1 MKKSLLSFLFLI
13 QLQICLGQLVL
24 NTNVT
29 AIGLANYLAG
39 SGVNISNA
47 TGQFG
52 QASKATF
59 TNSGVTGFSMPS
71 GIILSTGPLTNIN
84 DTSIFLNSIDMG
96 LPGDPQLNALIPSG
110 ATEDASVLEFD
121 FAVASDTVEFEFIF
135 SSEEYNEYVLTNFTD
150 VFGFFIS
157 GPGFTPNTNLAV
169 IPGTSTPIS
178 INTINN
184 GNSNGTSS
192 GPCTNCNY
200 YIDNAG
206 TGAVALSNDGFTVP
220 VKLRFGI
227 QPCTTYHLKLAIADV
242 GDGQN
247 DSYVAIRQGSF
258 NAISQVHI
266 LHNGSPA
273 VSPLNLCA
281 GGSLILSSPT
291 GPAYAWNVGDTTQ
304 CITVTAPG
312 NYSLYIWNGFCFSF
326 SNQIQVASSG
336 SITAPVIVQNGTTLA
351 MTGTAP
357 AGTTYQWFQE
367 CTPIAGATSSTYT
380 PTSQGCYTLV
390 IYNGNCEASSN
401 EICTGT
407 TGIVENRMESFS
419 IYPHPVSGSA
429 TVTTGFETGTTTE
442 YSLFDMTGREVMQ
455 KGKVN
460 TPNFE
465 IQKGNLPDGVYLLEV
480 QNNKHNEII
489 RQKIVFN

>member
-24 NTNVT
+24 NTAVSAT
-29 AIGLANYLAG
+29 GLANYLAG

-47 TGQFG
+47 TGQFA

-71 GIILSTGPLTNIN
+71 GIILSTGELNYVNGPSTVFNSTN
-84 DTSIFLNSIDMG
+84 LG
-96 LPGDPQLNALIPSG
+96 LSGDPQLNALVMGSV
-110 ATEDASVLEFD
+110 TDDASFLEFD
-121 FAVASDTVEFEFIF
+121 FTVASDSAEFEFVF
-135 SSEEYNEYVLTNFTD
+135 SSEEYNEWVLSGFRD
-150 VFGFFIS
+150 VFGFFIT
-157 GPGFTPNTNLAV
+157 GPGYTPNTNLAV
-169 IPGTSTPIS
+169 LPGTSTPINV
-178 INTINN
+178 NTVNN
-184 GNSNGTSS
+184 GNSVDSSS

-200 YIDNAG
+200 YIDNVS
-206 TGAVALSNDGFTVP
+206 TGAVALSMDGFTVP
-220 VKLRFGI
+220 IKVKFAV
-227 QPCTTYHLKLAIADV
+227 QPCVTYHIKMAIADV
-242 GDGQN
+242 GDN
-247 DSYVAIRQGSF
+247 IFDSQVAIRFQSF
-258 NAISQVHI
+258 SALGQISI
-266 LHNGSPA
+266 LNNGLPVS
-273 VSPLNLCA
+273 SPLSLCS
-281 GGSLILSSPT
+281 GGSLLLSSPAAPT
-291 GPAYAWNVGDTTQ
+291 HYWTTGDTTQ

-312 NYSLYIWNGFCFSF
+312 TYEMYVMNGFCFAF
-326 SNQIQVASSG
+326 SGQLQVVSSG

-351 MTGTAP
+351 MTVTAP

-367 CTPIAGATSSTYT
+367 CTPIAGATSSSYT

-390 IYNGNCEASSN
+390 IYNGTCEASSN

-407 TGIVENRMESFS
+407 TGIAENGTESFG

-429 TVTTGFETGTTTE
+429 TVTTGFEIGTTTE
-442 YSLFDMTGREVMQ
+442 YSLFDMTGRVVIQ

-465 IQKGNLPDGVYLLEV
+465 IQKGNLPSGVYLLEV
-480 QNNKHNEII
+480 RNNKHNEII

>member
-29 AIGLANYLAG
+29 ATGLANYLAG

-47 TGQFG
+47 TGQFA

-71 GIILSTGPLTNIN
+71 GIILSTGELNYVNGPSTVFNSTN
-84 DTSIFLNSIDMG
+84 LG
-96 LPGDPQLNALIPSG
+96 LSGDPQLNALVMGSV
-110 ATEDASVLEFD
+110 TDDASFLEFD
-121 FAVASDTVEFEFIF
+121 FTVASDSAEFEFVF
-135 SSEEYNEYVLTNFTD
+135 SSEEYNEWVLSGFRD
-150 VFGFFIS
+150 VFGFFIT
-157 GPGFTPNTNLAV
+157 GPGYTPNTNLAV
-169 IPGTSTPIS
+169 LPGTSTPINV
-178 INTINN
+178 NTVNN
-184 GNSNGTSS
+184 GNSVVSSS

-200 YIDNAG
+200 YIDNVG
-206 TGAVALSNDGFTVP
+206 TGAVALSMDGFTVP
-220 VKLRFGI
+220 IKVKFAV
-227 QPCTTYHLKLAIADV
+227 QPCVTYHIKMAIADV
-242 GDGQN
+242 GDN
-247 DSYVAIRQGSF
+247 IFDSQVAIRFQSF
-258 NAISQVHI
+258 SALGQISI
-266 LHNGSPA
+266 LNNGLPVS
-273 VSPLNLCA
+273 SPLSLCS
-281 GGSLILSSPT
+281 GGSLLLSSPAAPNHYWT
-291 GPAYAWNVGDTTQ
+291 TGDTTQ

-312 NYSLYIWNGFCFSF
+312 TYEMYVMNGFCFAF
-326 SNQIQVASSG
+326 SGQLQVVSSG

-351 MTGTAP
+351 MTVTAP

-367 CTPIAGATSSTYT
+367 CTLISGATSSSYT
-380 PTSQGCYTLV
+380 PPSPGCYTLV
-390 IYNGNCEASSN
+390 IYNGTCEASSN

-407 TGIVENRMESFS
+407 TGIAENGTESFS
-419 IYPHPVSGSA
+419 IYPHPVGGSA

-465 IQKGNLPDGVYLLEV
+465 IQKGNLPSGVYLLEV